1 MVFRLLCTIFVV
13 LKQRLID
20 KRLKM
25 KLKEFF
31 GKFAGAYLWG
41 NLLAM
46 AVVVLLL
53 CVGVNYGLK
62 SYTRHGE
69 GIPVP
74 NLQNM
79 SYDKA
84 SALLSQNGLN
94 IVVSDSGYNKA
105 LPAECILVQT
115 PGAGVKVK
123 SGHTVYVTINSPSSP
138 SFAIPDIVDNSSVRE
153 AEAKLTAIGFRLLEP
168 QQVPGEKDWVY
179 GIVCR
184 GRRIGTGDRVSIE
197 DPLTLV
203 VGSGMTEDDPED
215 IRYTDPEYDTG
226 ESEFDEFEEVT
237 EPPTGMKTE

>member
-1 MVFRLLCTIFVV
+1 
-13 LKQRLID
+13 
-20 KRLKM
+20 M

-31 GKFAGAYLWG
+31 GKFASAYLWY

-69 GIPVP
+69 SIDVP
-74 NLQNM
+74 NLHNM
-79 SYDKA
+79 SYDRA
-84 SALLSQNGLN
+84 SALLDESGLN

-105 LPAECILVQT
+105 LPAGSILVQN
-115 PGAGVKVK
+115 PEAGAKVK
-123 SGHTVYVTINSPSSP
+123 SGRTIYVTVNSLSSP
-138 SFAIPDIVDNSSVRE
+138 LFTIPDIVDNSSMRE
-153 AEAKLTAIGFRLLEP
+153 AVAKLTAIGFRLLDP
-168 QQVPGEKDWVY
+168 QYVAGEKDWVY

-184 GRRIGTGDRVSIE
+184 GRHLSTGDRVSVE

-215 IRYTDPEYDTG
+215 IKYTDPEYDTG

-237 EPPTGMKTE
+237 APPEGARIE

>member
-1 MVFRLLCTIFVV
+1 
-13 LKQRLID
+13 
-20 KRLKM
+20 M

-74 NLQNM
+74 
-79 SYDKA
+79 
-84 SALLSQNGLN
+84 
-94 IVVSDSGYNKA
+94 NKA

-203 VGSGMTEDDPED
+203 VGSGMMEDDPED